1 MTTRR
6 DFLRQV
12 ALAGGWF
19 AFRGLT
25 PSSASAAAGKTFP
38 KGTWGGNFPSFCHDI
53 VRDRKPLPPVASN
66 RTVDVVIVGGGLAGL
81 SAAYKLRDMNV
92 LVLEH
97 LDRIGG
103 HALRDRWSDI
113 WYSGASA
120 YFVEP
125 EPPLDALYEEL
136 ALPMKKI
143 HEPADSAIL
152 SWNPVSDTFGAGIA
166 KLPYPQ
172 KVKDDFKRAKADWLE
187 MGESDD
193 YPLMPLA
200 DTSEASKALDKL
212 TFADWLMKEKKYHPA
227 LKELIDLY
235 CRSAFGAPSSS
246 DVSAF
251 AGLNFWLSEFTDRYT
266 FPGGN
271 AQCGEILRDRIDAAG
286 ANRILSGATVIQVEN
301 TTGGVKVTYV
311 DRNGRPS
318 AVDAKAAI
326 VACPKYIAKHLVK
339 GIPADQLAAMN
350 ELHYGT
356 YLVANVLCN
365 ASITESAYDTWT
377 DCAPFTDVIV
387 ADWVTRTPGEKRPGK
402 QVLTVYYPLGYANA
416 MVLSDDVYDTFRNE
430 VVAHLDLLFPGAEA
444 KIEDVRLYR
453 WGHALCHAGPGW
465 YTTKSELN
473 RRPLGR
479 ILFGHSDNQGLPAFE
494 SALAEGLL
502 QSEAARA
509 LVKG

>member
-6 DFLRQV
+6 DFLRHV

-19 AFRGLT
+19 AFRGLA
-25 PSSASAAAGKTFP
+25 ASTAQAASGKTFP
-38 KGTWGGNFPSFCHDI
+38 KGTWAGNFPSYCHDI
-53 VRDRKPLPPVASN
+53 VRDNKPLPPVAAS
-66 RTVDVVIVGGGLAGL
+66 RKAEVVIVGGGLAGL
-81 SAAYKLRDMNV
+81 SAAYKLRDMDV

-120 YFVEP
+120 YFVAP
-125 EPPLDALYEEL
+125 EPPLDALYDEL
-136 ALPMKKI
+136 KLPMKKI
-143 HEPADSAIL
+143 HEPGDSAIL
-152 SWNPVSDTFGAGIA
+152 AWNPVSDMFGAGIN

-172 KVKDDFKRAKADWLE
+172 RVKDDFIRGKKEWLE
-187 MGESDD
+187 MADSDD
-193 YPLMPLA
+193 YPVMPLG
-200 DTSEASKALDKL
+200 DTSEASKALDSM
-212 TFADWLMKEKKYHPA
+212 TFADWLMKDRKYHPA
-227 LKELIDLY
+227 VKGILDLY
-235 CRSAFGAPSSS
+235 CRSAFGAPSST

-251 AGLNFWLSEFTDRYT
+251 AGLNFWLSEFGDRFT

-271 AQCGEILRDRIDAAG
+271 AQCAEILRDNIDAAG
-286 ANRILSGATVIQVEN
+286 ANRIVSGATVVQVEN
-301 TTGGVKVTYV
+301 TTTGVKVTYV
-311 DRNGRPS
+311 DRLGRPS
-318 AVDAKAAI
+318 AVEAKAAI
-326 VACPKYIAKHLVK
+326 VACPKYIAKHVVK

-356 YLVANVLCN
+356 YLVANVLCTTPI
-365 ASITESAYDTWT
+365 SESAYDTWT
-377 DCAPFTDVIV
+377 DVASFTDFIV
-387 ADWVTRTPGEKRPGK
+387 ADWVTRAPGEKRPGK

-416 MVLSDDVYDTFRNE
+416 LILNDDVYDTFRNE
-430 VVAHLDLLFPGAEA
+430 VVMHLDLLYPGAEA

-465 YTTKSELN
+465 YTKQSEIN

-509 LVKG
+509 LVKA